1 MSRLSFRFQRPLHG
15 VGVDFGSS
23 SVKAVGLAWDQKGLS
38 LLGAGQEPLAP
49 GVVREGAVR
58 DPAAAGAALSALL
71 RRLRIRCRLAA
82 FSLGGS
88 SVFVK
93 RLPAPAAAASEAAF
107 REAVGRE
114 AARHIPFHLEALEFD
129 YRRIPDRIPASL
141 DGLPTPEPGAPEG
154 RGTLVFGAAPRETV
168 RAHCDAANRG
178 GLEVARIELEPYALF
193 AAARLA
199 MTSAAPAPPAG
210 PIAFVEIGA
219 SRAAAHVFGLP
230 PTPSFPADDPQSG
243 RPGDPAADGGAGSP
257 GDLLASVRTPGG
269 GPAAAAPDESED
281 AAAVFARR
289 VAASLREVIRD
300 AGLAPPLPTR
310 LAGGA
315 AGLPEIPA
323 ALAGVAAGDP
333 APLDPLG
340 RFGAESAGPALAV
353 AAGLAAQ
360 ELLTLAGSRPRRA
373 R

>member
-129 YRRIPDRIPASL
+129 YRRIPASL
-141 DGLPTPEPGAPEG
+141 DGLPTSEPGAPEG

-300 AGLAPPLPTR
+300 AGLAPPLPTH